1 MFLIYNI
8 RAEWLI
14 WNYHIYTCLR
24 GIIDCMDLIC
34 TTWTCGLKCKVLHFM
49 IHVLVCHKSSCFLN
63 CSKCYLCK
71 YLFHK
76 VLNEYFLLM
85 YGLLQRDPDD
95 WGSVLFIYALH
106 LIFVISS
113 VRYKPKNCL
122 FRLKGFNSKYA
133 RTWTTGWIFPPNGF
147 ERILIC
153 LTFSIYHL

>member
-1 MFLIYNI
+1 MIVWTLYALLELAVWNAKSFTLWYVYWYVIKVHVSLI
-8 RAEWLI
+8 
-14 WNYHIYTCLR
+14 
-24 GIIDCMDLIC
+24 
-34 TTWTCGLKCKVLHFM
+34 VQ
-49 IHVLVCHKSSCFLN
+49 
-63 CSKCYLCK
+63 KCYLCK

-85 YGLLQRDPDD
+85 YGLLQRDPDN
-95 WGSVLFIYALH
+95 WGSVLFIYAFH

-133 RTWTTGWIFPPNGF
+133 RTWTTGWIFPPNSF

-153 LTFSIYHL
+153 LTFSIYPLLKPLIWNSAEQYTSLCVLSVYMIF